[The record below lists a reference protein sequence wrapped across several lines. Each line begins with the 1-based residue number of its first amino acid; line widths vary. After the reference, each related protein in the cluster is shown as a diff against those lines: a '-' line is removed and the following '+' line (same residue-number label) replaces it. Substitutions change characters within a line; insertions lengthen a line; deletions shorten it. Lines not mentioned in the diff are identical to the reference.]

1 MDGRK
6 CAEHSGCM
14 ARIDNLEKDNEA
26 MAKKVD
32 KIFNRINLILG
43 GIVVSCI
50 MLAINLAT

>member
-1 MDGRK
+1 
-6 CAEHSGCM
+6 M
-14 ARIDNLEKDNEA
+14 ARIDNLEKDSEA
-26 MAKKVD
+26 MSKKVD